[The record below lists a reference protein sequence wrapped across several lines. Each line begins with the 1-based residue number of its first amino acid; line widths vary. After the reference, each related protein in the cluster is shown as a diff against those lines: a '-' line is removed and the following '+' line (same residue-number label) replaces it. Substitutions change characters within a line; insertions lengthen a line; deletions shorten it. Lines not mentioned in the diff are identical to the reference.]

1 MKRYINYSIIYAVLA
16 LVGGVFYREFTK
28 MNGYTAWTSL
38 SVVHTHYFILGMMF
52 FLILGLVSFNVNFKS
67 NFYREFTKM
76 NGYTAWTS
84 LSVVHTHYFI
94 LGMMFFLILGLV
106 SFNVNFKSNRAVLFY
121 NVGLNLTAIMLVVRG
136 IVQVLDLNVVSAV
149 ISGIAGIGHMIL
161 GVSLILILLDI
172 KKSV

>member
-1 MKRYINYSIIYAVLA
+1 MMKRYINYSIVYAVLA
-16 LVGGVFYREFTK
+16 MIGGV
-28 MNGYTAWTSL
+28 
-38 SVVHTHYFILGMMF
+38 
-52 FLILGLVSFNVNFKS
+52 
-67 NFYREFTKM
+67 FYREFTKM

-121 NVGLNLTAIMLVVRG
+121 NVGLNLTAIMLVV
-136 IVQVLDLNVVSAV
+136 SAV
-149 ISGIAGIGHMIL
+149 ISGIAGIGHIIL

-172 KKSV
+172 KKGCIK